1 MIGPAERGFEALHEA
16 GRQRQMTQDEHP
28 LDGLEGP
35 DGDPADRDVVG
46 HYSRLPLPRRSGVRL
61 VAVVNAHRPSREER
75 HMTEP
80 SFLDALAHPQKR

>member
-35 DGDPADRDVVG
+35 D
-46 HYSRLPLPRRSGVRL
+46 LEIPRTATLRGII
-61 VAVVNAHRPSREER
+61 VAC
-75 HMTEP
+75 
-80 SFLDALAHPQKR
+80 LGLAVLAFAWWWWP